1 MTWEESPE
9 EKLARFGVRQLPKS
23 DGNGA
28 GRHRLQFH
36 ELASHFP
43 LMDPASPEFRGLVAS
58 IKQVGLTEPITLFEG
73 KVLDG
78 RNRLLA
84 CEEAGVEPRFEI
96 FDAAE
101 QTPLSFV
108 LSKNLYR
115 RHLTEGQ
122 KALKAE
128 EMITTKHGET
138 ERWSGRPSD
147 SQRNSPNGD
156 LQGTIDIISKGQKV
170 TREAAARLW
179 CVSTRAVDRAAFVRA
194 HTESTPKIIA
204 EVKAGRMTLGRAA
217 VLAKQTDEE
226 QRAAPDVKFAGSKPK
241 PRPAVRPATVN
252 AIRALPDEQYLAI
265 VLRDLPRLN
274 RAAARE
280 GKKVVIIDLL
290 TKGS

>member
-9 EKLARFGVRQLPKS
+9 EKLARFGVHQLPKGG
-23 DGNGA
+23 GNGA
-28 GRHRLQFH
+28 GLHRLPFH
-36 ELASHFP
+36 PLADHFP
-43 LMDPASPEFRGLVAS
+43 MMDRASPEFRGLVAS

-84 CEEAGVEPRFEI
+84 CEEAGVEPRFEV

-128 EMITTKHGET
+128 EMVTSKHGGD
-138 ERWSGRPSD
+138 RRSD
-147 SQRNSPNGD
+147 SKRPNGP
-156 LQGTIDIISKGQKV
+156 LIGEPVTIDK
-170 TREAAARLW
+170 AAALW
-179 CVSTRAVDRAAFVRA
+179 CVSPRAVKRAAFVRA
-194 HTESTPKIIA
+194 HTETTPKILA
-204 EVKAGRMTLGRAA
+204 EVTAGHMSLGRAA
-217 VLAKQTDEE
+217 VLAKLTDEE

-241 PRPAVRPATVN
+241 PMPAVRPVTVP
-252 AIRALPDEQYLAI
+252 ALQALTDAQAAI
-265 VLRDLPRLN
+265 VAAKLMPRVPDRELVDIVDKLLPRLN
-274 RAAARE
+274 RIHERQGKRLAYVTLTE
-280 GKKVVIIDLL
+280 G
-290 TKGS
+290 